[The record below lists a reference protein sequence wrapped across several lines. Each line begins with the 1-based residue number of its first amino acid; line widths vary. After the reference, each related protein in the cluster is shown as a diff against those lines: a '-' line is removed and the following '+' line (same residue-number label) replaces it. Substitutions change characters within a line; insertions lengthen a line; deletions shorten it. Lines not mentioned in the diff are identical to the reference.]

1 MPLGEQTIL
10 AANRRKTH
18 RMSARLRLAKL
29 IGAGDVALA
38 LRLVHLL
45 PRLGRRVVTVLLN
58 SRDGQ
63 CG

>member
-1 MPLGEQTIL
+1 
-10 AANRRKTH
+10 
-18 RMSARLRLAKL
+18 MSARLRLAKL